1 MANHSNGIETR
12 VEVMLEANEGGVL
25 GASKRIS
32 FCEMILVS
40 VTLPRFHFSYNF
52 LNLFI

>member
-1 MANHSNGIETR
+1 MANHSNGIEIR
-12 VEVMLEANEGGVL
+12 VEVMLEANGGGVS

-40 VTLPRFHFSYNF
+40 VTLPTFHFS
-52 LNLFI
+52 